1 MRMTGHRGRAR
12 VALALAAAISS
23 AGLLAITASPA
34 DTASGSAVSV
44 ALVEWKLLPGQV
56 TVRAGRVTFVVR
68 NNGTMD
74 HEFLVLRSDR
84 HHHSLKLKGGQA
96 VETGRLGEIPKIPAG
111 TSKRITLKVP
121 RGKYIMLCNMLGHY
135 QAGQYASLRV
145 R

>member
-1 MRMTGHRGRAR
+1 MRITGHRGRAR
-12 VALALAAAISS
+12 AALALAAAISS
-23 AGLLAITASPA
+23 AGLLAVTASPA

-68 NNGTMD
+68 NEGTMD

-84 HHHSLKLKGGQA
+84 HHHSLKVKGGQA

>member
-1 MRMTGHRGRAR
+1 MRLSGHRGRAR

-23 AGLLAITASPA
+23 AGLLAVTASPA

-68 NNGTMD
+68 NEGTMD

-84 HHHSLKLKGGQA
+84 HHHSLKVKGGQA

-121 RGKYIMLCNMLGHY
+121 PGKYIMLCNMLGHY
-135 QAGQYASLRV
+135 QAGQFASLRA